1 MRSMASVLIL
11 AALSCGVSAQAAS
24 QSYWL
29 LAKDEGGTWCGY
41 RDSTAFKSDADSLQ
55 PLESARIT
63 YSSDTL
69 TELTYQVAAE
79 SGDWIVS
86 DTYTPSDTAILL
98 RRANHW
104 AQSNLQVVEDATIR
118 HGKTAPFRIVSA
130 TTLEGK
136 KAEAADTADID
147 LPGVPIWTSLSAI
160 PFMTVVAEM
169 RNRSIATL
177 CKPVKTSTGQG
188 ISSQGGMSQ

>member
-11 AALSCGVSAQAAS
+11 AALSCGVSARAAA

-29 LAKDEGGTWCGY
+29 LAQDDGRTWCGY
-41 RDSTAFKSDADSLQ
+41 RDSTAFKSLADSLQ

-63 YSSDTL
+63 YSSDKL
-69 TELTYQVAAE
+69 IELTYQVAAE
-79 SGDWIVS
+79 SGDWIVI
-86 DTYTPSDTAILL
+86 DTYTPSGTAILL
-98 RRANHW
+98 RRANQW
-104 AQSNLQVVEDATIR
+104 AQSNLQVIEDATIR
-118 HGKTAPFRIVSA
+118 NGKAGPFRIVRA

-147 LPGVPIWTSLSAI
+147 FPSVPIWTNLSAI

-169 RNRSIATL
+169 RSRSIATL
-177 CKPVKTSTGQG
+177 CKPVMGSTDQG
-188 ISSQGGMSQ
+188 ISSQGGTSQ